1 MLTMY
6 EMPPGWEEVE
16 ERAKARVH
24 WHSRASCATELPSG
38 PLGFGGMLQGEN
50 FRGRSQDRP
59 VEQLPLSPF
68 GRDLQPRKTYRER

>member
-1 MLTMY
+1 MLTIY

-16 ERAKARVH
+16 ERARARVP
-24 WHSRASCATELPSG
+24 WHSRARRVTELPSRS
-38 PLGFGGMLQGEN
+38 LGFGGMLQAEN
-50 FRGRSQDRP
+50 FRGRNQDRP